1 MHRFSKRIIIAAFVF
16 VLFGAGLVACGW
28 FGKPSQVEATDYL
41 MNTTVTV
48 KIFTSNKT
56 SGEELIQR
64 AFDEAK
70 RIEHIMEPRKG
81 GGELNRINEGEYGK
95 WRHLSPELKTV
106 LERSAMFYKLS
117 GGAFDPTIA
126 AVKWLWDFENGGSIP
141 SREDLDNALATV
153 GFEHLTLRGDSLR
166 IDSPGTKI
174 DPGGVAKGY
183 VVDCMVS
190 FLKKQGISSGLIN
203 AGGDIYTFGKKPDGS
218 DWIIGLRHPRLNKTI
233 VLEHID
239 IPAVATSGD
248 YERYFMQDGV
258 RYHHILDPQTG
269 YPADK
274 SVSVTIWTDSAMDAD
289 ILATAVF
296 VLGPDKGIA
305 LAERLDNVEAL
316 VFYERDKSLKHAY
329 SSGLSD
335 IITF

>member
-1 MHRFSKRIIIAAFVF
+1 MHRFLKRIFLVAFVF
-16 VLFGAGLVACGW
+16 VLFGAGLVTCGW
-28 FGKPSQVEATDYL
+28 FGKPSQVEATDYF

-48 KIFTSNKT
+48 KIFTSNKS

-81 GGELNRINEGEYGK
+81 GGELNRINDAEHAK
-95 WRHLSPELKTV
+95 WWHLSPELKTV
-106 LERSAMFYKLS
+106 MERAVKFHDISD
-117 GGAFDPTIA
+117 GAFDPTIA

-141 SREDLDNALATV
+141 SREQLAEALSTV
-153 GFEHLTLRGDSLR
+153 GMEHITIQGDSLR

-183 VVDCMVS
+183 IVDCMVS
-190 FLKKQGISSGLIN
+190 FLKRKGISSGLIN

-258 RYHHILDPQTG
+258 RYHHILDPETG

-274 SVSVTIWTDSAMDAD
+274 SASVTIWTDSSMDAD

-296 VLGPDKGIA
+296 VLGPEKGIA
-305 LAERLDNVEAL
+305 LAESLDNVEAL
-316 VFYERDKSLKHAY
+316 VFYERDNSLKHAY

-335 IITF
+335 IISF